1 MRILLPT
8 LLLGCGLA
16 ACSAQNNTPLPA
28 KPIDTSATISRASVG
43 GAVLQ
48 TQTIPL
54 ASLNPAT
61 AKQYGIDNSQE
72 GVLLLVT
79 LRDSNGNALAPADL
93 QLTATASVLPDP
105 PAPLPL
111 RAIQTA
117 GMTDYIG
124 VLHAHA
130 PASVQFRVSAK
141 RAGDSNDIVTTIDV
155 QPH

>member
-16 ACSAQNNTPLPA
+16 ACSAQNNAPLPA
-28 KPIDTSATISRASVG
+28 KLIDTSATISRASVG

-130 PASVQFRVSAK
+130 PASVQFTLEAK
-141 RAGDSNDIVTTIDV
+141 RGGDRNTLSTTV
-155 QPH
+155 ELSPR

>member
-16 ACSAQNNTPLPA
+16 ACSAQNNAPLPA

-61 AKQYGIDNSQE
+61 AKQYGIDNTQE

-79 LRDSNGNALAPADL
+79 LRDGNGNALAPADL

-130 PASVQFRVSAK
+130 PASVQFTLEAK
-141 RAGDSNDIVTTIDV
+141 RGGDRNTLSTTV
-155 QPH
+155 ELSPR

>member
-16 ACSAQNNTPLPA
+16 ACSAQNNAPLPA
-28 KPIDTSATISRASVG
+28 KLIDTSATISRASVG

-48 TQTIPL
+48 TQTVTL

-130 PASVQFRVSAK
+130 PASVQFTLEAK
-141 RAGDSNDIVTTIDV
+141 RGGDRNTLSTTV
-155 QPH
+155 ELSPR

>member
-16 ACSAQNNTPLPA
+16 ACSAQNNAPLPA

-48 TQTIPL
+48 TQTVTL

-130 PASVQFRVSAK
+130 PASVQFTLEAK
-141 RAGDSNDIVTTIDV
+141 RGGDRNTLSTTV
-155 QPH
+155 ELSPR